1 MGRDLVLILYVCIDC
16 FLIESYIVSLDKEWI
31 VNNMP
36 DILLD
41 TAKTNA
47 LRATSQFRLS
57 KPFVSRIKMR

>member
-1 MGRDLVLILYVCIDC
+1 MGRDLVLILYVCVDC

-47 LRATSQFRLS
+47 LRAT
-57 KPFVSRIKMR
+57 